1 MIPKTIMAQRLL
13 FIYNPHSGQ
22 GKIKAHLSDI
32 IDIMIKAGFEVTVY
46 VTQAKSDAVG
56 RVAES
61 AAQFDRIVVSG
72 GDGTLDEAV
81 TGLMQ
86 AGVKMPIGY
95 IPSGSTNDFAS
106 SVGISTD
113 MTAAAKVAVG
123 DTVFPCDAGGF
134 NEDYFVYVAAFGL
147 FTEASYA
154 TSQEMKNML
163 GHAAY
168 ILEGVK
174 QLAEI
179 PAYRMQVEHDGN
191 VIYGEFVYGM
201 VTNSISIGGIKGLI
215 AEDVGLRDGLFEV
228 TLIKMPRNPIE
239 LSEILAFF
247 TNFNRDTEL
256 VYSFQTKKVRFTS
269 EQQVPWTLDGEF
281 GGEHEIVTIENLP
294 EAMGILI

>member
-1 MIPKTIMAQRLL
+1 MARKLL

-32 IDIMIKAGFEVTVY
+32 IDIMIKAGFEVTTY
-46 VTQAKSDAVG
+46 ATQAKSDAIG
-56 RVAES
+56 KVAQE
-61 AAQFDRIVVSG
+61 AEQFDRIVVSG
-72 GDGTLDEAV
+72 GDGTLDEVV

-86 AGVKMPIGY
+86 SDLKLPIGY
-95 IPSGSTNDFAS
+95 IPAGSTNDFAS
-106 SVGISTD
+106 SFGISTD
-113 MTAAAKVAVG
+113 MLVAARMAVG
-123 DTVFPCDAGGF
+123 DSRFLCDVGGF
-134 NEDYFVYVAAFGL
+134 NADFFVYVAAFGL

-154 TSQEMKNML
+154 TSQELKNML

-179 PAYRMQVEHDGN
+179 PSYRMQVEYDGN

-215 AEDVGLRDGLFEV
+215 AEDVKLNDGLFEV
-228 TLIKMPRNPIE
+228 TLIKMPKNPID

-247 TNFNRDTEL
+247 TNFNRDTEV

-281 GGEHEIVTIENLP
+281 GGEHEIVTVENISKGM
-294 EAMGILI
+294 EILI